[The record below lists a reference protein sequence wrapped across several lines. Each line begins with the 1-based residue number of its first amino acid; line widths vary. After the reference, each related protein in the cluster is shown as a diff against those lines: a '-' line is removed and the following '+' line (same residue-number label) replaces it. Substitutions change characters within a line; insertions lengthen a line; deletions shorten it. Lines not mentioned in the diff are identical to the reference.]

1 MKNKKMTNVCSFYC
15 IKAILKIINIIFGI
29 LIYNYHS
36 LRITLITYINKRVG
50 LSLHKK

>member
-1 MKNKKMTNVCSFYC
+1 MKNKIYDQYMFFLLYQSYSED
-15 IKAILKIINIIFGI
+15 NIIFGI

-50 LSLHKK
+50 LLLHKK